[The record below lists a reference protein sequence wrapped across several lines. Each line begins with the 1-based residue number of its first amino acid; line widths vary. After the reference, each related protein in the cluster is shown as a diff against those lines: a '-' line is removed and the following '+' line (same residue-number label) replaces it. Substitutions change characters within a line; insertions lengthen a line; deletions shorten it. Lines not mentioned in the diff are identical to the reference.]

1 MPEDSIVLK
10 KLIESWRKNREKQDY
25 PSPDIE
31 PLTELL
37 SLIRNELQLVDKT
50 STKRGVLEWYHSAVE
65 SMLEDAVKTRLMKSL
80 LLSVKSLEKMA
91 RQDLNSLSKFLAASP
106 EEFDLRRFV
115 SQPSG
120 NIRSKKTLAV
130 VLKGIERFVGEDGRE
145 YGPYAAGSLVNM
157 PYYVARL
164 LEERGI
170 IEEIFIT

>member
-10 KLIESWRKNREKQDY
+10 KLIESWRKNREKQGY

-50 STKRGVLEWYHSAVE
+50 STKREVLEWYHSAVK
-65 SMLEDAVKTRLMKSL
+65 SMLEDAVKTRLIKSL

-106 EEFDLRRFV
+106 EEFDLRHFV
-115 SQPSG
+115 SQPSR
-120 NIRSKKTLAV
+120 NIRKTLAV
-130 VLKGIERFVGEDGRE
+130 VLKDIERFVGEDGRE

-157 PYYVARL
+157 PHYVARL